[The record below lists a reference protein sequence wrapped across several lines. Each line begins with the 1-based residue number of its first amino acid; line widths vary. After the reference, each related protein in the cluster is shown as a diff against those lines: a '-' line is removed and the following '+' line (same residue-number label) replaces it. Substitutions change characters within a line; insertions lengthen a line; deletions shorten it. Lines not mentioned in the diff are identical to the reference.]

1 MFLGTPTP
9 EFLQTTTEAIA
20 RFIQWIAELIRRR
33 NWFMLLVLTGVA
45 LAALGGFFRDQ
56 INERFLAEA
65 AQGAVWASFWTGVAL
80 IFIGALVVA
89 VVTMPRPGQ
98 EPEDDSPE
106 RKAIKGLRPF
116 SRDDAEIFTRLQRTS
131 SLRECCE
138 TVTSQSYKFGILMGE
153 SGCGKTSFLQAG
165 LWPKLSLP
173 DSSHGAVYV
182 RFSDQEPLETIRQA
196 VADQL
201 EVPVEW
207 LTGTAV
213 EPSHGAAFVHV
224 LTQVRQAAD
233 RPIVLLFDQ
242 FEQVFVHNPRKDD
255 RAPFVQAMTAWYKT
269 SALDTVKV
277 LVSIRADLLH
287 ELYEL
292 QEALGYSL
300 GPQDLFKLERFTPEE
315 ASRILGVI
323 AETERLDF
331 DPRFVQ
337 ELAERELAHRESGTI
352 SPVDLQILAWMIER
366 QQGDDVRAFNRMA
379 FQKFGGVEGLLS
391 RFLDRTLDARA
402 LPQQREAAVKTLLAL
417 TDLERQV
424 RSGVLTVAEL
434 QDMLK
439 ATAKP
444 DDVAEA
450 VAWLSR
456 GDVRLITP
464 QDKAGHTAYEL
475 AHERL
480 IPALMR
486 LADRELTAA
495 DKANQLLERRVNE
508 WLGNQ
513 QQSRYLL
520 TLREL
525 LLIRRQRPYLR
536 LGSKRKQKEALIRL
550 SQRRMYVGVTAIS
563 TVLVAGLVFFGWF
576 GFTPSGQIQQVRW
589 ELSRQVGRV
598 SLSSDITSSVAVALI
613 KDNQHRQGLKVID
626 DHIDNR
632 PAKANALTTIAT
644 TAVRL
649 ADSELLR
656 QALTLAQ
663 AIDLPESKSSALRAL
678 ALAYKDLDDRT
689 TATNLLEASL
699 QAARQITDPS
709 SQSWALSAIARASVE
724 LDSRAAVEILEEA
737 LQVTQQISDPGSQSI
752 ALRAIARAYVELDSR
767 AAVEILEEALQV
779 TQQIS
784 EPWSQ
789 SYTLRE
795 IAGASM
801 ELDSRAAVEILEE
814 ALQVTRQ
821 ISEPRDQSNALSAI
835 AGAYVE
841 LDSSAA
847 MEILEEALKVTQQI
861 TDPSSQSWAL
871 IAIAGAYVELDSSAA
886 MEILEEALKVTQ
898 QITEPW
904 SQSDALSAIA
914 RVSVELDDSAAMAIL
929 EETLQV
935 AQQITDSNAQSS
947 ALSAIAGASV
957 ELDRSAA
964 IELLEET
971 LQVAQQITEPNTQS
985 NALIAIA
992 NASIELDSSAAMELL
1007 EELLQVAQQ
1016 ITEPSSQSRALSS
1029 ITTTVRQMGDEDIA
1043 RTLLGQLQP
1052 IAQQVRASSILRDI
1066 ATFHAFHGDWFTAL
1080 QILRT
1085 CEESDRLSA
1094 FAEILTYHAEQE
1106 RPQLI
1111 EGPVVLAVAAT
1122 VEPSG
1127 AVQLQVT
1134 LQSPDRDCDR
1144 HADWWE
1150 VLSDKG
1156 ELIDRYLIDG
1166 PHGFEKPFTTNKTLT
1181 RFDLDQTILVRAHF
1195 SDDIDGVEVYGSDRY
1210 STQAMKGKVN
1220 DPESFTSIR
1229 LSDRFAR
1236 QVEKQGEQPQD
1247 CTGDGGDAA

>member
-65 AQGAVWASFWTGVAL
+65 AQGAVWASFWTGVVL

-224 LTQVRQAAD
+224 LTQARQAAD
-233 RPIVLLFDQ
+233 QPIVLLFDQ

-464 QDKAGHTAYEL
+464 QDKAGQTAYEL

-513 QQSRYLL
+513 QQARYLL

-525 LLIRRQRPYLR
+525 MLIRRQRPYLR

-563 TVLVAGLVFFGWF
+563 VGLVFFGWI

-589 ELSRQVGRV
+589 ELSQQVGRV
-598 SLSSDITSSVAVALI
+598 SLSSEITSSVAVALI
-613 KDNQHRQGLKVID
+613 KDNQYRQGLNVID
-626 DHIDNR
+626 DYIDNR
-632 PAKANALTTIAT
+632 PAKADTLTTIAT

-649 ADSELLR
+649 ADPELLR

-663 AIDLPESKSSALRAL
+663 TIDLPESKSRALREL
-678 ALAYKDLDDRT
+678 ALAYRDLDDRT
-689 TATNLLEASL
+689 TATALLEASL
-699 QAARQITDPS
+699 QAARQIT
-709 SQSWALSAIARASVE
+709 
-724 LDSRAAVEILEEA
+724 
-737 LQVTQQISDPGSQSI
+737 
-752 ALRAIARAYVELDSR
+752 
-767 AAVEILEEALQV
+767 
-779 TQQIS
+779 

-789 SYTLRE
+789 ST
-795 IAGASM
+795 
-801 ELDSRAAVEILEE
+801 
-814 ALQVTRQ
+814 
-821 ISEPRDQSNALSAI
+821 ALSDI
-835 AGAYVE
+835 ARASVE

-847 MEILEEALKVTQQI
+847 MEILEEALQVTQQL
-861 TDPSSQSWAL
+861 TEPFDQSTAL
-871 IAIAGAYVELDSSAA
+871 RAIAGAYVELDSSAA
-886 MEILEEALKVTQ
+886 IEILEEALQVTQ
-898 QITEPW
+898 QITE
-904 SQSDALSAIA
+904 SFD
-914 RVSVELDDSAAMAIL
+914 
-929 EETLQV
+929 
-935 AQQITDSNAQSS
+935 
-947 ALSAIAGASV
+947 
-957 ELDRSAA
+957 
-964 IELLEET
+964 
-971 LQVAQQITEPNTQS
+971 QS
-985 NALIAIA
+985 NALSNII
-992 NASIELDSSAAMELL
+992 
-1007 EELLQVAQQ
+1007 
-1016 ITEPSSQSRALSS
+1016 
-1029 ITTTVRQMGDEDIA
+1029 TTVRRMGDEDIA
-1043 RTLLGQLQP
+1043 RTLLEQLQS

-1080 QILRT
+1080 RILRT
-1085 CEESDRLSA
+1085 CLESDRLSA

-1111 EGPVVLAVAAT
+1111 EGPVVLGVAAT

-1150 VLSDKG
+1150 VLSEKG

-1166 PHGFEKPFTTNKTLT
+1166 PHEFEKPFTTSKTLT

-1229 LSDRFAR
+1229 LSEKFAR
-1236 QVEKQGEQPQD
+1236 QVETREINPRI
-1247 CTGDGGDAA
+1247 A